1 MSTDLSTPPQRRGW
15 LRAWLWKTWFPLSGG
30 YRKRASVLDSV
41 LGLIG
46 QLGAAVGRWRQRRQ
60 TQAPTLPRPTIAVG
74 NVVMGGAGKTPAC
87 LGILEA
93 LSTQGLKAGLVSRG
107 YGLCPP
113 ITPRTPP
120 RVLLPHESASPEW
133 IGDEPWLVHWRAAV
147 PVAVHP
153 NRHAAG
159 LALLEQCPD
168 LDVLILDD
176 GLSQT
181 SLKPQVRVLL
191 LDERLIGNAHC
202 LPAGPNRFAWP
213 PSAPTQPDL
222 VLVKGN
228 PSEEALA
235 HLLNALERRPICGP
249 LPMKPKTWVGF
260 NRHCTPDG
268 LRDSILTTPASV
280 VWAVAGIAEPHRFFQ
295 SVAAQ
300 GIPISR
306 CIALDDHASRPWEA
320 LQRIRGQQDW
330 PDFILTTEKDFGKLQ
345 ARGAL
350 PVERVW
356 ALQLDHTLPAEWTT
370 HLISRLQC
378 GHGLK
383 SA

>member
-1 MSTDLSTPPQRRGW
+1 
-15 LRAWLWKTWFPLSGG
+15 
-30 YRKRASVLDSV
+30 
-41 LGLIG
+41 
-46 QLGAAVGRWRQRRQ
+46 
-60 TQAPTLPRPTIAVG
+60 
-74 NVVMGGAGKTPAC
+74 
-87 LGILEA
+87 
-93 LSTQGLKAGLVSRG
+93 
-107 YGLCPP
+107 
-113 ITPRTPP
+113 
-120 RVLLPHESASPEW
+120 
-133 IGDEPWLVHWRAAV
+133 
-147 PVAVHP
+147 
-153 NRHAAG
+153 
-159 LALLEQCPD
+159 
-168 LDVLILDD
+168 
-176 GLSQT
+176 
-181 SLKPQVRVLL
+181 
-191 LDERLIGNAHC
+191 
-202 LPAGPNRFAWP
+202 
-213 PSAPTQPDL
+213 
-222 VLVKGN
+222 
-228 PSEEALA
+228 
-235 HLLNALERRPICGP
+235 
-249 LPMKPKTWVGF
+249 MKPKAWVGF

-345 ARGAL
+345 AHGAL

-356 ALQLDHTLPAEWTT
+356 ALRLDHTLPADWTT